1 MKTANDY
8 LNEARGQMEDRAA
21 SRDTAEGERSM
32 AKTVAAFNLIY
43 GHRLTVTQGW
53 QFMSLLKK
61 VRGAQGQY
69 REDDYID
76 DVAYAALA
84 AESARGQE

>member
-32 AKTVAAFNLIY
+32 AKTVVAFNVIY

-61 VRGAQGQY
+61 VRGAQGAY